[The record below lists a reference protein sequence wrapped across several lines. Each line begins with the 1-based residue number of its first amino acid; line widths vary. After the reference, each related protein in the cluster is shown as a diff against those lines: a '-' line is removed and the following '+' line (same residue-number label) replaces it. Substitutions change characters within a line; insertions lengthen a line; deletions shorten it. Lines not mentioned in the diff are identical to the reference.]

1 MKKADTQKEEKFI
14 EHYALTGN
22 AKESAIKSGYKE
34 SSATSMGYYLKQKL
48 AIPIQQKQ
56 TERINSISGIAI
68 STLEQLLNSEQDSV
82 KLNTAKLILELG
94 GYNKQ
99 NINLN
104 IESKEQKSDEE
115 LVKELNTLIQDMNIK
130 LN

>member
-14 EHYALTGN
+14 EHYSMTGN
-22 AKESAIKSGYKE
+22 AKESAIECGYKE
-34 SSATSMGYYLKQKL
+34 SSATSMGHYLKKKL
-48 AIPIQQKQ
+48 AVPIQQKQ

-68 STLEQLLNSEQDSV
+68 STLEQLLNSEQDAV

-94 GYNKQ
+94 GYNHK

-104 IESKEQKSDEE
+104 IDTHSEQKTDKQLVDE
-115 LVKELNTLIQDMNIK
+115 LQILMKDMK

>member
-1 MKKADTQKEEKFI
+1 MTLRHSLKK
-14 EHYALTGN
+14 
-22 AKESAIKSGYKE
+22 
-34 SSATSMGYYLKQKL
+34 KL
-48 AIPIQQKQ
+48 AVPIQQKQ

-68 STLEQLLNSEQDSV
+68 STLEHLLDSDQDSV

-94 GYNKQ
+94 GYNHK

-104 IESKEQKSDEE
+104 IDTHSEQKTDKQLVDE
-115 LVKELNTLIQDMNIK
+115 LQILMKDMK